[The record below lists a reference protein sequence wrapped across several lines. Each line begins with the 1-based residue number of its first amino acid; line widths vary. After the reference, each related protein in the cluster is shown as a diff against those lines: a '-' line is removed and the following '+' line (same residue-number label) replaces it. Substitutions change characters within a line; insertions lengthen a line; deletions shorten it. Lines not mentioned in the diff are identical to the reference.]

1 MKSKESKRKM
11 TFLTRTRNLF
21 QQLVTDHQEGNGEST
36 AAEDHKQGQ
45 QLMPVLRAE
54 WQILKR
60 YKDTVGRYLYAI
72 YIEYTYFTLER
83 YVMLRYELSLTYP
96 GTPS

>member
-60 YKDTVGRYLYAI
+60 YKRYSWKI
-72 YIEYTYFTLER
+72 Y
-83 YVMLRYELSLTYP
+83 LRNIHRVYILHT
-96 GTPS
+96 